1 MKENN
6 NYIKSPINYS
16 GGKYRLLKQIMPLF
30 PTNINTF
37 VDLFCGAGT
46 VGINVNANKIISNDY
61 INYLPELF
69 NTWKNK
75 SLDEINKYIDKTIKE
90 NDLSPLNK
98 EAFENFRNKYNETKN
113 IEDLF
118 ILICYSFNFQ
128 IRFNNSQKYNSSF
141 GKEAST
147 MNDNIRSNVNKF
159 VTAIHNKNINFQ
171 CADFREFDFK
181 QLKQDDVV
189 YCDPPYLISGAVYQD
204 GKRGFKGWNQQ
215 DDIDLYNILD
225 ELNSRNV
232 KFALSNMLE
241 SKGNKNEY
249 LIEWSQKY
257 NIHNLSMNYN
267 SANYQRKASGR
278 DVEVLIT
285 NY

>member
-1 MKENN
+1 MKQLKGEEMKENN

-171 CADFREFDFK
+171 CADFREFAFK

-241 SKGNKNEY
+241 NKGNKNKY

-257 NIHNLSMNYN
+257 NIHNL
-267 SANYQRKASGR
+267 
-278 DVEVLIT
+278 
-285 NY
+285 